1 MSGHSKWSTIKRK
14 KATVDAKRGQVF
26 TRLAREVAVAAKE
39 GGGDPDINFGLR
51 LAIDRARSSNMPKEN
66 IERAIKRGTG
76 EGSDAAA
83 FEQATYEGYAPHGVA
98 VIMRVVTDNR
108 NRAVSDIR
116 HALSGSGGSL
126 GEGGSVAWQ
135 FTNTAYF
142 SFPADGKE
150 EDEIFELA
158 VEAGADDITFDED
171 IFEIFGPVES
181 FKKIID
187 SLRAADI
194 KPDESELRMIPNQEI
209 SLDVDQTLQVLRVL
223 EELDELDDIQTVY
236 SNLHISDEALA
247 QLEA

>member
-1 MSGHSKWSTIKRK
+1 M
-14 KATVDAKRGQVF
+14 
-26 TRLAREVAVAAKE
+26 
-39 GGGDPDINFGLR
+39 
-51 LAIDRARSSNMPKEN
+51 
-66 IERAIKRGTG
+66 
-76 EGSDAAA
+76 
-83 FEQATYEGYAPHGVA
+83 
-98 VIMRVVTDNR
+98 
-108 NRAVSDIR
+108 
-116 HALSGSGGSL
+116 
-126 GEGGSVAWQ
+126 AWQ

-158 VEAGADDITFDED
+158 VEAGADDVTFDED

-187 SLRAADI
+187 SLHAADI

-209 SLDVDQTLQVLRVL
+209 SLGVDQTLQVLRVL

-247 QLEA
+247 QLEAA